1 MQSTQVIPT
10 DRSYLLAAMV
20 SLFVIALLTFTVSLS
35 SEVEKQSL
43 GFEAH
48 FIVQTPFL
56 LNEQGIPEPE
66 LSAETINFQPEV
78 RWKALV
84 EANFGLSKDTHWIRI
99 KPSALTIGEEYFIE
113 VSYGLLDQIDVW
125 VYANQGQ
132 NGEAVLSPVSSF
144 STGDRLPF
152 SERPILYEKFL
163 FPLQAMSEDMI
174 VVMRV
179 KSKGP
184 VKVPTRIWEKADFI
198 AYKGSHQLFMGLFF
212 GYMIAM
218 ALSNLF
224 FFATTRNKTFA
235 VYTAYV
241 TGLALIVA
249 TLQGIGFRF
258 LWPNNIWLQEKAV
271 VLFAS
276 ATIVLV
282 IIFSMQVLDLKNTS
296 PRAHKLLWVAR
307 SLFML
312 LFLSSFLLPYAFL
325 LQTILIMMA
334 VTSPIILATSVSL
347 AMQGNLIARYFSAA
361 WLVLLFSGVALA
373 IENFG
378 LFALPLDASY
388 LLMVGAIAETLLL
401 ALALAVRFSAQYKE
415 SQRAKRIAI
424 ESEREAMKAK
434 DELLKLQET
443 SKQALEYSVE
453 ERTLEL
459 EIAMRELSEANAE
472 LERVSAIDPLTNLMN
487 RRYFDKRLLAEAR
500 RSRRENRP
508 LTLAMLDIDFFKKI
522 NDHYGHPAG
531 DECLRQFAR
540 LLQAHIL
547 RPSDVICRYGGE
559 EFVVILPATELEGGL
574 KLMEKVRTDLANTP
588 ILYEGKEINMTVS
601 IGLTSK
607 VIVSDDEKV
616 ELLSFAD
623 QLLYKAKQS
632 GRNKVVAE
640 AL

>member
-1 MQSTQVIPT
+1 
-10 DRSYLLAAMV
+10 
-20 SLFVIALLTFTVSLS
+20 
-35 SEVEKQSL
+35 
-43 GFEAH
+43 
-48 FIVQTPFL
+48 

-66 LSAETINFQPEV
+66 FSAETINTQPEM

-84 EANFGLSKDTHWIRI
+84 ADNFGLSKNTHWIRV
-99 KPSALTIGEEYFIE
+99 KPRALRIGEEYFVE
-113 VSYGLLDQIDVW
+113 VNYGLLDQIDVW
-125 VYANQGQ
+125 VYSTQEQ
-132 NGEAVLSPVSSF
+132 DDEAVLPPIGSF

-152 SERPILYEKFL
+152 SERPVPYEKFL
-163 FPLQAMSEDMI
+163 FPIQAVSKDMI
-174 VVMRV
+174 IIMRV

-184 VKVPTRIWEKADFI
+184 VKVPIRIWEKGDFI
-198 AYKGSHQLFMGLFF
+198 GYKGSHQLFMGLFF

-258 LWPNNIWLQEKAV
+258 LWPNNIWLQEKGV

-276 ATIVLV
+276 ATLALV

-296 PRAHKLLWVAR
+296 PRAYKLLLVAR
-307 SLFML
+307 GLFIL
-312 LFLSSFLLPYAFL
+312 LFFTSFVLPYALL

-334 VTSPIILATSVSL
+334 LTTPIILATSMSL

-378 LFALPLDASY
+378 LFVLPLEASY

-415 SQRAKRIAI
+415 SQRAKQLAI
-424 ESEREAMKAK
+424 ESEREAMRAK
-434 DELLKLQET
+434 DELLKLQED

-508 LTLAMLDIDFFKKI
+508 LTLAMLDIDFFKKV
-522 NDHYGHPAG
+522 NDNYGHPAG

-540 LLQAHIL
+540 LLQAHIQ

-559 EFVVILPATELEGGL
+559 EFVVIMPATELEGGL
-574 KLMEKVRTDLANTP
+574 KLMEKVRIDVANTP
-588 ILYEGKEINMTVS
+588 VLFEGKEINMTVS
-601 IGLTSK
+601 IGLSSK
-607 VIVSDDEKV
+607 VIVSDDEKA

-632 GRNKVVAE
+632 GRNQVIAE
-640 AL
+640 AF